1 MAQPTLLDSKTI
13 YELERQKVQEKLAPH
28 QNPAAVTQA
37 QANVDET
44 KQEAQQPAQQPG
56 DKPQEKQPSK
66 VGAWLKDKAGEFK
79 QALGTNNG
87 GGFGAGASATRDLTS
102 IVKGQ
107 PQGNVMDAN
116 AAGAKATAQEI
127 QNTATQ
133 QQMAAQRSQQVADRN
148 PYAEA
153 GKMASVQN
161 DAQNRQN
168 VQKSGV
174 LGAGAA
180 LARST
185 NAPDVQ
191 SQQARQDSQQGMAN
205 EMNTAAGQ
213 SREEATSGFA
223 DANTFT
229 MKSRDFNNDVDQ
241 TETLANGRGAGQ
253 TAQDKPGQENEI
265 DYANDDKFKKWAES
279 KGYKLVD
286 SNGQT
291 VGSDMRIKNIEGFA
305 AHFDKCLSDFRM
317 KRIREGFDNGEMC
330 SEDDWNWLCSKAGN
344 FKAGDREWGPD
355 DEGYDNSVLDGYANF
370 IKNYVYTYKPEATQ
384 IDQSIDPNEEHIGPM
399 AQDIEQ
405 VNPACIKETP
415 EGVKT
420 VDTGRLAM
428 MNAGAIADLAR
439 EVKEINEKFA
449 QLGI

>member
-28 QNPAAVTQA
+28 QNPAAVAQA
-37 QANVDET
+37 QTNVAET
-44 KQEAQQPAQQPG
+44 KQAAASQPG

-66 VGAWLKDKAGEFK
+66 VGEWLKDKADKFK
-79 QALGTNNG
+79 QGLGTNNG
-87 GGFGAGASATRDLTS
+87 GGFGAGASATRDLAS
-102 IVKGQ
+102 AVKGQ
-107 PQGNVMDAN
+107 PQGNIMDAN

-223 DANTFT
+223 DANTFA
-229 MKSRDFNNDVDQ
+229 MKSRDFNDDVDQ
-241 TETLANGRGAGQ
+241 SNALANGRGAGQ
-253 TAQDKPGQENEI
+253 TGDNEI
-265 DYANDDKFKKWAES
+265 DYANDDKFNEWAKS
-279 KGYKLVD
+279 KGYRLVD
-286 SNGQT
+286 SNGKP
-291 VGSDMRIKNIEGFA
+291 VESDARVKNIEGFT
-305 AHFDKCLSDFRM
+305 AHFDKCLSDYRM

-330 SEDDWNWLCSKAGN
+330 SEDDWNWLCSRAGN
-344 FKAGDREWGPD
+344 FKAGGREWGPD
-355 DEGYDNSVLDGYANF
+355 DEGYDNSVLDGYANH

-420 VDTGRLAM
+420 VDTGRLSM